1 MIKKY
6 KKCLIYTLISIIA
19 IVLLGFTIDKSIAGL
34 AKITSQEQFLNS
46 NADDLL
52 NANIFPWAD
61 NYGSKGQLACFYH
74 NMKQAKSGRL
84 GYVHSVYDVDFDKDR
99 GEMKIYSSMYD
110 GKNLKRQT
118 TYSSESKGRNIG
130 LLAYRAS
137 KEGNA
142 YQVWDAL
149 IKLRADN
156 AIVNDSNIGQ
166 KANPNDNSSWGEW
179 KRNTIK
185 FKLPDNE
192 NEIAQYKNYK
202 KISKQNITDSEGKEQ
217 ESKEVGAEITINNK
231 SYTVMGPFKMNF
243 GGKGISSVTAG
254 NATWNSSTKD
264 QIYWNL
270 ASNIAQNGNSW
281 SASGWSNDFNAK
293 KSQNAITYTLN
304 DQAFYLAVETS
315 KIPDG
320 EKYQV
325 TINQEEFKYKKSRV
339 IVTGVSEFRQKS
351 TGSNGYNW
359 EKAPQHMGVYL
370 YDNNTQTIQGSISW
384 DVKRAFKTLVI
395 NKKDAKTNNELNG
408 AAFKIYAE
416 LKDGTKGWVSGSVD
430 GAKVYGDTATEYEAK
445 IEIKNL
451 KLGTYYVYETKAPNG
466 YMLCNQKG
474 YMEKAN
480 GSDKLSGE
488 WAYVGLKTLGGSESK
503 IQVAITNMSS
513 PQLKIV
519 KKDSIK
525 DIEIDGGKFKLYGTY
540 EDGTNGWVSGPA
552 EGTKTFGST
561 ADEYDSN
568 TNINQLK
575 YGTYYIYETKA
586 PEGYDITKQD
596 GYHQQQEGSGDLTGD
611 WAFLGTIVLNYNEVN
626 DDDDGIFAFEATNK
640 KIVSALEGDVWVD
653 EPDTKANKT
662 DNVYNSASKDYLKSG
677 ITVNLYN
684 SANNLIATTVT
695 DNNGHYTFTQKGNNS
710 SNDQASTSGSGVKSR
725 NYATNEADNNI
736 YYWDLVGAYVEF
748 IYNNKTTY
756 NEDGTV
762 KEYGY
767 VAVDP
772 FVGTDAKVNSKA
784 QEYTVTSEKLD
795 DNNLTGTDGANPGR
809 AVTNKDAKIDDIDKL
824 LAKNKEIASMIKTN
838 DATADDLKDIPLAC
852 YYDDETFKVSNIN
865 LGLLEQYDADYSVDE
880 NLAYIKVKMK
890 GYTYTYKY
898 GDAPASDSKYV
909 PTVNEQNSAKT
920 FTGKIYPTDI
930 AYNVAEKT
938 DELKVYVVYS
948 IDVKNLETM
957 YVDNIYSEQRLY
969 LDSLVNRYDTNRYE
983 LCTNENQEDKSD
995 FALWKDN
1002 GNGTASYD
1010 INHEDSVYRNGIE
1023 KGKYDE
1029 NGEFVPAVKTSYIQ
1043 FKITNSA
1050 LQKILEKSL
1059 SYEDIENAPTVATAT
1074 GYHEYLRTDNAWVHN
1089 DEVRAFKG
1097 AKGTNIYPT
1106 YNDAQKKYYVHKTIS
1121 KDRSSADLYLKL
1133 QLGEPRKVSGTV
1145 FEDTRTTESEAD
1157 STNLGNGTL
1166 DANENNR
1173 AQDVTV
1179 ELLNKD
1185 KTTVSKLYKEKD
1197 GKVVYN
1203 ADGTLPDAKVTTTRG
1218 GTYEFE
1224 GVVPGYYYIRFTYGD
1239 GTQKM
1244 MPAGT
1249 DIKSNDYRSTIIN
1262 TDPNGAGDT
1271 IKNAMETDA
1280 STLQGIDPT
1289 NQTEEQ
1295 RKLLEWYKY
1304 LNNSNYST
1312 ATDDLNQRAVVENY
1326 EYRDDGKVYDKTTGN
1341 EITNYPTLINA
1352 YTPMSSISIE
1362 NDVNTST
1369 DAGDAH
1375 NPNYDGFNFGI
1386 ITQPDTQIDVLKQI
1400 TNIKYTTQTGTTL
1413 VSANPTDR
1421 SANYVTALDNLT
1433 GGSQQVKIELEKDLM
1448 YGSSLETTYQIEVEN
1463 NSVKDYIEEDSNQYG
1478 TYYKYG
1484 KVESSAR
1491 LKTVTVNEIVDEL
1504 DDKYDFNTEGSG
1516 ECTTTIKKSSSG
1528 STENGKVKIEKITKT
1543 NDDGSTEE
1551 TNNLSM
1557 TGWSSLATQDKETL
1571 SYKVSSLLSEKE
1583 DPTYQNKAKITKISV
1598 EKLSTLKSNFNWN
1611 QAKSETVITITPPT
1625 GKDRRPIYWIAG
1637 TIALIVLGAGF
1648 VFIKKKVLTK

>member
-6 KKCLIYTLISIIA
+6 KKRLLYILTSIIA
-19 IVLLGFTIDKSIAGL
+19 IILIGL
-34 AKITSQEQFLNS
+34 ATKQVIAKVTLSSEESFLNPK
-46 NADDLL
+46 ADDLIGSNMNTSFQDRL
-52 NANIFPWAD
+52 QK
-61 NYGSKGQLACFYH
+61 YGKAACFYH
-74 NMKQAKSGRL
+74 AQDEGKKKN
-84 GYVHSVYDVDFDKDR
+84 YVNRNISSVYDMDFDKDR
-99 GEMKIYSSMYD
+99 GEFRLYSVMKNTSGNGFINKTVYA
-110 GKNLKRQT
+110 
-118 TYSSESKGRNIG
+118 SESKYVGDFAANAARNNNAYIIWTKLKVLIAEKVVVPETNIG
-130 LLAYRAS
+130 VGDANYKWGGNS
-137 KEGNA
+137 DVGSGNEGMK
-142 YQVWDAL
+142 
-149 IKLRADN
+149 KLSNPA
-156 AIVNDSNIGQ
+156 DSNTVSMYQ
-166 KANPNDNSSWGEW
+166 YY
-179 KRNTIK
+179 KR
-185 FKLPDNE
+185 
-192 NEIAQYKNYK
+192 
-202 KISKQNITDSEGKEQ
+202 ISKQTVTDSEGKEQ
-217 ESKEVGAEITINNK
+217 ETKEVGAEITINNK
-231 SYTVMGPFKMNF
+231 SYTVMGPFKMKF
-243 GGKGISSVTAG
+243 GGKGIASVTAG

-270 ASNIAQNGNSW
+270 ARNIAQNGNNW
-281 SASGWSNDFNAK
+281 STSGWSNDFNAK
-293 KSQNAITYTLN
+293 QSQIYTLN

-325 TINQEEFKYKKSRV
+325 TINQEDFTYYHSRV
-339 IVTGVSEFRQKS
+339 AVT
-351 TGSNGYNW
+351 NG
-359 EKAPQHMGVYL
+359 KLSQHMGMYG
-370 YDNNTQTIQGSISW
+370 YDSTPKTIKGSISW

-552 EGTKTFGST
+552 EGRKTFGST

-596 GYHQQQEGSGDLTGD
+596 GYHQQQEGSGNLTGE

-784 QEYTVTSEKLD
+784 QEYTVTTEKLD

-1089 DEVRAFKG
+1089 DEVRAFNG

-1157 STNLGNGTL
+1157 STNLGNGAL
-1166 DANENNR
+1166 DANEENR
-1173 AQDVTV
+1173 AQDVIV

-1203 ADGTLPDAKVTTTRG
+1203 ADGTLPDAKVTTTVG

-1224 GVVPGYYYIRFTYGD
+1224 GVVPGCYYIRFTYGD

-1516 ECTTTIKKSSSG
+1516 ECTTTIEKSSSG

>member
-6 KKCLIYTLISIIA
+6 KKKLLYILTSIIA
-19 IVLLGFTIDKSIAGL
+19 IILIGL
-34 AKITSQEQFLNS
+34 AAKQVIAKVSLSSEESFLNPK
-46 NADDLL
+46 ADDLIGSNMNTSFQDRL
-52 NANIFPWAD
+52 QK
-61 NYGSKGQLACFYH
+61 YGKAACFYH
-74 NMKQAKSGRL
+74 AKDGDNSVNRNIS
-84 GYVHSVYDVDFDKDR
+84 SVYDMDFDKDR
-99 GEMKIYSSMYD
+99 GEFRIYSVMRNTN
-110 GKNLKRQT
+110 GKGFINKT
-118 TYSSESKGRNIG
+118 VYSSESAYVADFAANAARNNNAYLIWTKLKVLIKQGIVVPETNIG
-130 LLAYRAS
+130 VGDANY
-137 KEGNA
+137 KWGGNS
-142 YQVWDAL
+142 VVGD
-149 IKLRADN
+149 K
-156 AIVNDSNIGQ
+156 NDSM
-166 KANPNDNSSWGEW
+166 KKLSNPADS
-179 KRNTIK
+179 NTISMY
-185 FKLPDNE
+185 
-192 NEIAQYKNYK
+192 QYYK
-202 KISKQNITDSEGKEQ
+202 RISKQTVTDSEGKEQ
-217 ESKEVGAEITINNK
+217 ETKEVGAEITINNK
-231 SYTVMGPFKMNF
+231 SYTVMGPFKMKF
-243 GGKGISSVTAG
+243 GGKGIASVTAG
-254 NATWNSSTKD
+254 NATWNSSTKN

-270 ASNIAQNGNSW
+270 ARNIAQNGNNW
-281 SASGWSNDFNAK
+281 STSGWSNDFNAK
-293 KSQNAITYTLN
+293 QSQIYTLN

-325 TINQEEFKYKKSRV
+325 TINQEDFTYYHSRV
-339 IVTGVSEFRQKS
+339 AVT
-351 TGSNGYNW
+351 NGDQ
-359 EKAPQHMGVYL
+359 AQHMGMYG
-370 YDNNTQTIQGSISW
+370 YDSTPKTIKGSISW

-451 KLGTYYVYETKAPNG
+451 KLGTYYIYETKAPNG

-480 GSDKLSGE
+480 GSDQLSGE

-552 EGTKTFGST
+552 EGTKTFGNT

-596 GYHQQQEGSGDLTGD
+596 GYHQEQEGSGDLTGD

-626 DDDDGIFAFEATNK
+626 DDDDGIFEFEATNK

-710 SNDQASTSGSGVKSR
+710 SNDQASTSGSGIRYK

-784 QEYTVTSEKLD
+784 QEYTVTAEKLD

-824 LAKNKEIASMIKTN
+824 LAKNKEIASMIRTN
-838 DATADDLKDIPLAC
+838 DATADDLRDIPLAC

-880 NLAYIKVKMK
+880 NLAYIKVKMN

-930 AYNVAEKT
+930 AYNVAENT

-957 YVDNIYSEQRLY
+957 NVDNIYSEQRLY

-983 LCTNENQEDKSD
+983 LCTNENQEDKLD

-1010 INHEDSVYRNGIE
+1010 INNEDSVYRNGIE

-1029 NGEFVPAVKTSYIQ
+1029 NSGEFVPAVKTSYIQ

-1089 DEVRAFKG
+1089 DEVRAFNG

-1133 QLGEPRKVSGTV
+1133 QLGDPRKVSGTV

-1166 DANENNR
+1166 DANEENR

-1203 ADGTLPDAKVTTTRG
+1203 ADGTLPDAKVTTTVG

-1304 LNNSNYST
+1304 LNNNNYST
-1312 ATDDLNQRAVVENY
+1312 ATDDLEKRAEVENY

-1341 EITNYPTLINA
+1341 EITDYPTLINA

-1375 NPNYDGFNFGI
+1375 NANYDGFNFGI
-1386 ITQPDTQIDVLKQI
+1386 ITQPDTEIKVLKQI

-1433 GGSQQVKIELEKDLM
+1433 DRSGSQQVKIELEKDLM

-1491 LKTVTVNEIVDEL
+1491 LKVITVNEIVDEL
-1504 DDKYDFNTEGSG
+1504 DDKYDFKSDGLG
-1516 ECTTTIKKSSSG
+1516 DCTTTVEKSSSG
-1528 STENGKVKIEKITKT
+1528 TTENGKVKIEKITKT

-1571 SYKVSSLLSEKE
+1571 SYTVSSLLSEKD

-1598 EKLSTLKSNFNWN
+1598 EKLSTLKSNFNWD
-1611 QAKSETVITITPPT
+1611 QAKSETIITIIPPT
-1625 GKDRRPIYWIAG
+1625 GKDRRPTYWVAG